1 MATTTS
7 TRPSRPLHDRPPR
20 PKEKRTEIWASLL
33 RQTRQ
38 AQARNRSNALSHRS
52 LVLCG
57 GSPTDQRQFL
67 ETLTRPPPALPPR
80 RGADQR
86 ERDKEGQRGR
96 LVLSNGQAYGYGTL
110 GLWSAA
116 SVGVGGFVGESD
128 EVGRVECHTFP
139 QAEVGFEGVL
149 RRVLRRV
156 LTGGDEGRER
166 ADEDDE
172 SVLERPQGEGA
183 AGRRPAVTVLLS
195 WKEPW
200 LFLDQLRAWLQLL
213 ARAVVTADQAEEDA
227 MTVLKESKLSI
238 TVVVQHVEAQQ
249 VLEREGW
256 TEETFDYVSQVLR
269 TALLPLHPAS
279 SLLFVSSSPPAQQP
293 GSALSQTQRAIFQ
306 ALDLDLASLAPK
318 LTGTSAAAKVE
329 ELQARHNVVDR
340 MNILVPQGWDSVGKI
355 RLLSE
360 DFSPEG
366 TLSAW
371 QNDLAH
377 SVFPAPIQNAS
388 ETTDTRPQSPQ
399 TMTGAGRPG
408 EEVFEA
414 SATASPLEP
423 AEDSLPPTPSKAQ
436 QKPSAITSY
445 TTLILDPNAHKRPK
459 PPTITST
466 VRPEQDFLAEM
477 KSELD
482 ALAAKDR
489 STATTQPSRPSI
501 GLPSGESTGALNSL
515 GDVSFNVGG
524 VSYNTNSAE
533 QAIERL
539 KRGPVNVE
547 SPSPT
552 STRNVTPRP
561 PRRGG
566 ADSRDVTPSAGGSG
580 KGDFPAEDLERYFA
594 SLAKKAGG
602 GDSRA
607 GTPGR

>member
-1 MATTTS
+1 MATTTA
-7 TRPSRPLHDRPPR
+7 TRPSRPLHDRPLR

-80 RGADQR
+80 RDADQR
-86 ERDKEGQRGR
+86 ERDREGQRGR

-116 SVGVGGFVGESD
+116 NVGVGGFAGESD

-149 RRVLRRV
+149 RRVLA
-156 LTGGDEGRER
+156 GGSKVREEVDEEDGRG
-166 ADEDDE
+166 
-172 SVLERPQGEGA
+172 LEQRQGEAGT
-183 AGRRPAVTVLLS
+183 GRRPAVTILLS

-213 ARAVVTADQAEEDA
+213 ARALATADQADEDT
-227 MTVLKESKLSI
+227 MTVLTESKMSI
-238 TVVVQHVEAQQ
+238 NVVVQHVEAQQ
-249 VLEREGW
+249 VLERERW
-256 TEETFDYVSQVLR
+256 TEETFDYVAQVLR
-269 TALLPLHPAS
+269 TAMLPLHPAS
-279 SLLFVSSSPPAQQP
+279 SLLYVSSSPPAHQAGP
-293 GSALSQTQRAIFQ
+293 ALSQTQRAVFQ
-306 ALDLDLASLAPK
+306 ALDLDLATLSPK
-318 LTGTSAAAKVE
+318 LSGSGATAKVE

-360 DFSPEG
+360 DFSPEE

-377 SVFPAPIQNAS
+377 SVFPAPLQNSS
-388 ETTDTRPQSPQ
+388 ETSDTRPQSPQ
-399 TMTGAGRPG
+399 TMTGAARPG

-414 SATASPLEP
+414 SATTSPLEP
-423 AEDSLPPTPSKAQ
+423 TEDSLPPTPSKAQ

-445 TTLILDPNAHKRPK
+445 TTQILDPNAHKRPN
-459 PPTITST
+459 PPAITST
-466 VRPEQDFLAEM
+466 VRPEQDFLVEM

-539 KRGPVNVE
+539 KRGPVN
-547 SPSPT
+547 
-552 STRNVTPRP
+552 
-561 PRRGG
+561 
-566 ADSRDVTPSAGGSG
+566 
-580 KGDFPAEDLERYFA
+580 
-594 SLAKKAGG
+594 
-602 GDSRA
+602 
-607 GTPGR
+607 

>member
-1 MATTTS
+1 MATTTA

-20 PKEKRTEIWASLL
+20 PKEKRNDIWASLL

-80 RGADQR
+80 RGAEQR

-116 SVGVGGFVGESD
+116 SVGVGGFAGEAD

-139 QAEVGFEGVL
+139 QAEVGFEGLL
-149 RRVLRRV
+149 RRVL
-156 LTGGDEGRER
+156 GGRHGEKSGAD
-166 ADEDDE
+166 DEDADLLEKSEGQDE
-172 SVLERPQGEGA
+172 
-183 AGRRPAVTVLLS
+183 AGRRPAVTILLS

-213 ARAVVTADQAEEDA
+213 ARAVATANQTDEDA

-249 VLEREGW
+249 ILEREGW

-269 TALLPLHPAS
+269 TAMLPLHPAS
-279 SLLFVSSSPPAQQP
+279 SLLFISSAPPAQQP
-293 GSALSQTQRAIFQ
+293 GSALSQTQRAIFRG
-306 ALDLDLASLAPK
+306 LDLDLATLSPK
-318 LTGTSAAAKVE
+318 VPGSGATAKVE

-360 DFSPEG
+360 DFSPEE

-377 SVFPAPIQNAS
+377 SLFPAPIQMH
-388 ETTDTRPQSPQ
+388 Q
-399 TMTGAGRPG
+399 GRR
-408 EEVFEA
+408 
-414 SATASPLEP
+414 
-423 AEDSLPPTPSKAQ
+423 
-436 QKPSAITSY
+436 
-445 TTLILDPNAHKRPK
+445 TL
-459 PPTITST
+459 
-466 VRPEQDFLAEM
+466 
-477 KSELD
+477 
-482 ALAAKDR
+482 DR
-489 STATTQPSRPSI
+489 SLRKP
-501 GLPSGESTGALNSL
+501 
-515 GDVSFNVGG
+515 
-524 VSYNTNSAE
+524 
-533 QAIERL
+533 
-539 KRGPVNVE
+539 
-547 SPSPT
+547 
-552 STRNVTPRP
+552 
-561 PRRGG
+561 
-566 ADSRDVTPSAGGSG
+566 
-580 KGDFPAEDLERYFA
+580 
-594 SLAKKAGG
+594 
-602 GDSRA
+602 
-607 GTPGR
+607 